1 MSTDLLKEAAYTAGR
16 HAAATGMPLAACPYT
31 PDDGQPDQVL
41 ALWWLRGYRSSAD
54 SAGGGDSGDQVASL
68 SGAAREEFNR
78 LHPRGFGG
86 KFGHHQGHAEAGLE
100 GAAAH
105 ALVGAD
111 ALNSVPSKLTPGAR
125 AHNGHYEGEQLDAPK
140 GAGKVRALSQYEGV
154 DYQQVND
161 FLRGRYGGQPGPAQL
176 PPRDDTNQYGP
187 YQLLTTVRGGDPGN
201 LSVVDI
207 AKEIDKTMEVSKLP
221 QDVVVERTVRRGET
235 LFGRDVWYGDII
247 DWDEPDFDKQ
257 DKQIDE
263 HWNQGERPDLTGMQF
278 RDFGYSSTTV
288 SPEITKAY
296 ADRYVRVAS
305 PLEGEPIVFRI
316 LVPAGTGAVALS
328 PLEKGQEAEI
338 LLERGLTFEVV
349 KDHGVDDEGVRRLD
363 VRVIPDGS
371 K

>member
-1 MSTDLLKEAAYTAGR
+1 MSADLLKQAAYTAGR
-16 HAAATGMPLAACPYT
+16 HAASTGMPISACPYD
-31 PDDGQPDQVL
+31 PGDGQPEQVL
-41 ALWWLRGYRSSAD
+41 ALWWLRGYRPD
-54 SAGGGDSGDQVASL
+54 GDGDQVASL

-86 KFGHHQGHAEAGLE
+86 KFGHHEGHAEAGSLE
-100 GAAAH
+100 GSAKKALFGKAA
-105 ALVGAD
+105 LD
-111 ALNSVPSKLTPGAR
+111 SVPSKLTPGPK
-125 AHNGHYEGEQLDAPK
+125 AHNGHYEGEQLDAPQ
-140 GAGKVRALSQYEGV
+140 GAGKVRALSQYEGL
-154 DYQQVND
+154 DYGKVND
-161 FLRGRYGGQPGPAQL
+161 FLRGRWDGQPGPGKL
-176 PPRDDTNQYGP
+176 PPRDEHPSDRTPGHHVYSL
-187 YQLLTTVRGGDPGN
+187 YDLLTKSHHKDD

-207 AKEIDKTMEVSKLP
+207 AKEIDKTMAVSKLP
-221 QDVVVERTVRRGET
+221 NDVVVERTVRRGES
-235 LFGRDVWYGDII
+235 LFGRDVWYGNII

-278 RDFGYSSTTV
+278 RDFGYASTTV

-296 ADRYVRVAS
+296 ADRYVRVAT

-363 VRVIPDGS
+363 VRAIPNGE
-371 K
+371 